1 MNLDL
6 SMVTAA
12 DIAEYFK
19 AIFVGILKTL
29 GFADEEG
36 NLPGSFKIFGVEIII
51 TNNAE

>member
-1 MNLDL
+1 MDLDF

-19 AIFVGILKTL
+19 AIFMGVLKTL

-36 NLPGSFKIFGVEIII
+36 NLSNIKIFGFEIILG
-51 TNNAE
+51 NSAE